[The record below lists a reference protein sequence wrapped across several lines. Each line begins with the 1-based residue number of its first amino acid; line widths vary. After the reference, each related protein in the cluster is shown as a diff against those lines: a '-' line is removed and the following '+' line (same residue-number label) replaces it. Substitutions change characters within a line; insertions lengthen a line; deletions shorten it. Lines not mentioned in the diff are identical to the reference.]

1 MAKVSK
7 SLNALRTKS
16 QAQAD
21 VSANKNKLAD
31 LLAGINQ
38 IPQGMPEF
46 DESKFK
52 QEVEEPQEVP
62 IARGLSKIPQSSL
75 AQVGSNPS
83 GSLTQFYTNF
93 GGGTID
99 VRGKQYQL
107 PLTTRD
113 PALIMRIKMTY
124 NVCALNSNIKMRLV

>member
-7 SLNALRTKS
+7 SLTALRTKA
-16 QAQAD
+16 QAQTD

-52 QEVEEPQEVP
+52 QEVEKPQEVP
-62 IARGLSKIPQSSL
+62 LARGLLKVPQSSL
-75 AQVGSNPS
+75 V
-83 GSLTQFYTNF
+83 QFYTNF

-107 PLTTRD
+107 PLTTSD
-113 PALIMRIKMTY
+113 PALIMRIKMAY
-124 NVCALNSNIKMRLV
+124 NVGALNSNIKMRLV